1 MPDFTDMSNNFLEL
15 QQVGVT
21 LGGKKVL
28 QNITLTIQEGQ
39 QWAIT
44 GPSGSGKTV
53 LAHTIAGKHF
63 YSGHIIASFDT
74 PETYHHS
81 VMMLEQQHRFTDR
94 TNRQDFYY
102 QQRFNSFDAEQTV
115 TVQEELARYLE
126 GVETVAGMPVDNL
139 PQLLQIDHILH
150 EPLIQLSNGEN
161 KRVQL
166 AKALLLQPRLL
177 ILDHPFTGLD
187 VKGRQLLHTILD
199 TLSANNVRL
208 ILITSAHE
216 IPVSITHVATLEQGT
231 LVAAVERK
239 DYQPPAT
246 TVQLPFSIEQLKKMP
261 AGIEADFTAAV
272 KMVNVYVRYEGKEVL
287 SNINW
292 EVKRGE
298 RWSLS
303 GPNGAGKSTLLSL
316 INGDNPQAYSNEI
329 YLFDRR
335 RGSGESIWDIK
346 RNIGYISPELHLY
359 FDYTSTCFQAVASG
373 LFDTI
378 GLFRT
383 LNEDQEQQVLK
394 WMDLF
399 KLTSHRRTLLANL
412 SASEQRLV
420 LLARAL
426 VKNPPLLIL
435 DEPCQGLD
443 EEQRAAFKEII
454 NMLSLHF
461 NNTLIYVSH
470 YKEDIPAC
478 VTRHLQLEKGAAT
491 IS

>member
-1 MPDFTDMSNNFLEL
+1 MSTIFLGLEH
-15 QQVGVT
+15 VHVT
-21 LGGKKVL
+21 LGGKTIL
-28 QNITLTIQEGQ
+28 NDINLNIAEGQ

-53 LAHTIAGKHF
+53 LAHTIAGRHF
-63 YSGHIIASFDT
+63 YSGHITTSFGT
-74 PETYHHS
+74 PETYHQE
-81 VMMLEQQHRFTDR
+81 VMVLEQQHRFTDR

-102 QQRFNSFDAEQTV
+102 QQRFNSFDAEQTI

-126 GVETVAGMPVDNL
+126 GVDTVAGMPAATL
-139 PQLLQIDHILH
+139 PGFLQISHILS

-177 ILDHPFTGLD
+177 ILDNPFTGLD
-187 VKGRQLLHTILD
+187 VNGRQLLRTILD
-199 TLSANNVRL
+199 TLSNNGVKL
-208 ILITSAHE
+208 ILITAPHE
-216 IPVSITHVATLEQGT
+216 IPDSITHVATLEQGRLT
-231 LVAAVERK
+231 AAVPRQ
-239 DYQPPAT
+239 DYQPPVHS
-246 TVQLPFSIEQLKKMP
+246 VQLPFTPEQLKNIP
-261 AGIEADFTAAV
+261 AGTEATFKAAV
-272 KMVNVYVRYEGKEVL
+272 KMVNVQVRYDGKPVL
-287 SNINW
+287 QHINW
-292 EVKRGE
+292 EVLHGE
-298 RWSLS
+298 KWSLS
-303 GPNGAGKSTLLSL
+303 GHNGAGKSTLLSL

-329 YLFDRR
+329 YLFDRK

-378 GLFRT
+378 GLFRA
-383 LNEDQEQQVLK
+383 LNEEQEQQVLQ
-394 WMDLF
+394 WMELF
-399 KLTSHRRTLLANL
+399 RLTQYRRTLLSQL

-443 EEQRAAFKEII
+443 DDQRASFKEII
-454 NMLSLHF
+454 NQLSSHF

-470 YKEDIPAC
+470 YREDIPDC
-478 VTRHLQLEKGAAT
+478 VNHHLHLEKGIAT